1 MATPWNSQGEE
12 KDGPTAISNITV
24 TYLWTG
30 TRTMTKIP
38 YSAPHMT
45 YQEARELARDIW
57 RKKKKRRDD
66 KKKQMDKRRVL

>member
-1 MATPWNSQGEE
+1 M
-12 KDGPTAISNITV
+12 I
-24 TYLWTG
+24 
-30 TRTMTKIP
+30 KIP

-66 KKKQMDKRRVL
+66 KKKQMDKSRVL

>member
-1 MATPWNSQGEE
+1 
-12 KDGPTAISNITV
+12 
-24 TYLWTG
+24 
-30 TRTMTKIP
+30 MTKIP

-66 KKKQMDKRRVL
+66 KKKQMDKRRVRS